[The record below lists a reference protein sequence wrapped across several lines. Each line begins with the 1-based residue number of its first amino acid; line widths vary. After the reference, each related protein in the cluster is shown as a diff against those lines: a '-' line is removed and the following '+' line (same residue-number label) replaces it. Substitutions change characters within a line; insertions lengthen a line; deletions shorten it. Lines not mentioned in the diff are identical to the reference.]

1 MDKVEY
7 KIRAD
12 EIKAL
17 IGEGRFA
24 EAVKIADTIDWKRVK
39 SVAML
44 CTISDLYKINRRFE
58 ESRDILLMA
67 YDRHPTGRAIVY
79 SLCELAIKMGEFVQA
94 VEYYKEFVRIAPR
107 DTGRYILQYKLYEA
121 QEVSLEERIAVL
133 EEFKKHDYREKW
145 VYELAYLYHRI
156 GLTTECIE
164 TCDEMF
170 LWLGD
175 GNYVMKAL
183 ELKALHEPLSPEQQ
197 DRYIRYKQKHG
208 GYIDRSIAY
217 NKEDPAQNRMP
228 QNMQQSQ
235 VFGQDTREIPPVSN
249 DVEIKAP
256 SVDVSA
262 YNTMNLQAALAEELK
277 PYIGND
283 QPQAPVQQT
292 SFAQQAEATQYQTGY
307 AAQPEATQYRQ
318 GYAQQEEAAQYQQG
332 YAPQPEA
339 AQYQGFAQPG
349 YPQQQPGFWQYQTG
363 YEQQQDVPQY
373 PASYAQQLD
382 AMQYRQSYAQQAETA
397 QYQQSFAQQAEAEQ
411 YAQSF
416 AQQAE
421 AEQYG
426 QSFAQQAEAEQYGQ
440 SFAQQQETAQ
450 SQDNF
455 ASQPETPQ
463 QSGFAQY
470 QEEMAQPKP
479 DTMGVQQVYENTT
492 FAEEMAESLE
502 PEIFDDDE
510 NDGSF
515 SRVGGTI
522 GEPTP
527 GGIEEVFF
535 DTHEIHVP
543 EQEPVFKPAPEVR
556 NEVPMQ
562 EQSSDI
568 AEIAQEETSGF
579 FDLEDVP
586 DEQPSFSATYET
598 RPLEEEVPGAVIH
611 PNGSYSMQN
620 VRTNANVNENSN
632 SDANVAD
639 ADENG
644 NGLDNILSQDYDGQI
659 KLAVEPDPVVE
670 KQITGQISISEYIQ
684 NWEQFKKDQQE
695 RQLESVKKKV
705 SDQTG
710 DLFADYDEIAK
721 AGLQEK
727 IEKAISDAIKKEK
740 QKRASGRGDWSR
752 DNADIID
759 EAVDEVINNAEQG
772 VDSSFEKIDEEEPA
786 KEPEK
791 KKDRFAREDFGTPQS
806 KVKLEKEPE
815 EAAHEDDSES
825 PQNRGRNR
833 NSDRRP
839 QGQRPERAE
848 RPERTERADVQ
859 RNESQDGAQGAKKK
873 LKKHNSGNRE
883 FEERIR
889 KMTPEEKELFG
900 PYIHHKKSRR
910 QIIKAIDNMSMDA
923 FSGNVIVTG
932 DEGAGTINL
941 AKGLIRVVQ
950 ASNSVFNGK
959 VAKVAANTLNKR
971 GPAAI
976 FDKLANGALV
986 VQRAADL
993 LPDTAAE
1000 LIKILKEQKKGII
1013 IVMEDTK
1020 EDMDRFLDSNPDYKE
1035 SFSVRVDIEA
1045 LDDESLVAYAKQ
1057 YALEKEYA
1065 IDNLGILALHT
1076 KISESQ
1082 TLYHDVTISE
1092 VRDMV
1097 DEAIENA
1104 ERRSVSHFVDLIAR
1118 KRYDENDMIILREK
1132 DFMH

>member
-349 YPQQQPGFWQYQTG
+349 YPPQQPGFSQYQTG

-382 AMQYRQSYAQQAETA
+382 A
-397 QYQQSFAQQAEAEQ
+397 
-411 YAQSF
+411 
-416 AQQAE
+416 
-421 AEQYG
+421 
-426 QSFAQQAEAEQYGQ
+426 
-440 SFAQQQETAQ
+440 
-450 SQDNF
+450 
-455 ASQPETPQ
+455 
-463 QSGFAQY
+463 
-470 QEEMAQPKP
+470 
-479 DTMGVQQVYENTT
+479 
-492 FAEEMAESLE
+492 
-502 PEIFDDDE
+502 
-510 NDGSF
+510 
-515 SRVGGTI
+515 
-522 GEPTP
+522 
-527 GGIEEVFF
+527 
-535 DTHEIHVP
+535 
-543 EQEPVFKPAPEVR
+543 
-556 NEVPMQ
+556 
-562 EQSSDI
+562 
-568 AEIAQEETSGF
+568 
-579 FDLEDVP
+579 
-586 DEQPSFSATYET
+586 
-598 RPLEEEVPGAVIH
+598 
-611 PNGSYSMQN
+611 
-620 VRTNANVNENSN
+620 
-632 SDANVAD
+632 
-639 ADENG
+639 
-644 NGLDNILSQDYDGQI
+644 
-659 KLAVEPDPVVE
+659 
-670 KQITGQISISEYIQ
+670 
-684 NWEQFKKDQQE
+684 
-695 RQLESVKKKV
+695 
-705 SDQTG
+705 
-710 DLFADYDEIAK
+710 
-721 AGLQEK
+721 
-727 IEKAISDAIKKEK
+727 
-740 QKRASGRGDWSR
+740 
-752 DNADIID
+752 
-759 EAVDEVINNAEQG
+759 
-772 VDSSFEKIDEEEPA
+772 
-786 KEPEK
+786 
-791 KKDRFAREDFGTPQS
+791 
-806 KVKLEKEPE
+806 
-815 EAAHEDDSES
+815 
-825 PQNRGRNR
+825 
-833 NSDRRP
+833 
-839 QGQRPERAE
+839 
-848 RPERTERADVQ
+848 
-859 RNESQDGAQGAKKK
+859 
-873 LKKHNSGNRE
+873 
-883 FEERIR
+883 
-889 KMTPEEKELFG
+889 
-900 PYIHHKKSRR
+900 
-910 QIIKAIDNMSMDA
+910 
-923 FSGNVIVTG
+923 
-932 DEGAGTINL
+932 
-941 AKGLIRVVQ
+941 
-950 ASNSVFNGK
+950 
-959 VAKVAANTLNKR
+959 
-971 GPAAI
+971 
-976 FDKLANGALV
+976 
-986 VQRAADL
+986 
-993 LPDTAAE
+993 
-1000 LIKILKEQKKGII
+1000 
-1013 IVMEDTK
+1013 
-1020 EDMDRFLDSNPDYKE
+1020 
-1035 SFSVRVDIEA
+1035 
-1045 LDDESLVAYAKQ
+1045 
-1057 YALEKEYA
+1057 
-1065 IDNLGILALHT
+1065 
-1076 KISESQ
+1076 
-1082 TLYHDVTISE
+1082 
-1092 VRDMV
+1092 
-1097 DEAIENA
+1097 
-1104 ERRSVSHFVDLIAR
+1104 
-1118 KRYDENDMIILREK
+1118 
-1132 DFMH
+1132 

>member
-1 MDKVEY
+1 
-7 KIRAD
+7 
-12 EIKAL
+12 
-17 IGEGRFA
+17 
-24 EAVKIADTIDWKRVK
+24 
-39 SVAML
+39 
-44 CTISDLYKINRRFE
+44 
-58 ESRDILLMA
+58 
-67 YDRHPTGRAIVY
+67 
-79 SLCELAIKMGEFVQA
+79 
-94 VEYYKEFVRIAPR
+94 
-107 DTGRYILQYKLYEA
+107 
-121 QEVSLEERIAVL
+121 
-133 EEFKKHDYREKW
+133 
-145 VYELAYLYHRI
+145 
-156 GLTTECIE
+156 
-164 TCDEMF
+164 
-170 LWLGD
+170 
-175 GNYVMKAL
+175 
-183 ELKALHEPLSPEQQ
+183 
-197 DRYIRYKQKHG
+197 
-208 GYIDRSIAY
+208 
-217 NKEDPAQNRMP
+217 
-228 QNMQQSQ
+228 
-235 VFGQDTREIPPVSN
+235 
-249 DVEIKAP
+249 
-256 SVDVSA
+256 
-262 YNTMNLQAALAEELK
+262 
-277 PYIGND
+277 
-283 QPQAPVQQT
+283 
-292 SFAQQAEATQYQTGY
+292 
-307 AAQPEATQYRQ
+307 
-318 GYAQQEEAAQYQQG
+318 
-332 YAPQPEA
+332 
-339 AQYQGFAQPG
+339 
-349 YPQQQPGFWQYQTG
+349 
-363 YEQQQDVPQY
+363 
-373 PASYAQQLD
+373 
-382 AMQYRQSYAQQAETA
+382 MQYRQSYAQQAETA

-479 DTMGVQQVYENTT
+479 DTMGVQQGYENTT
-492 FAEEMAESLE
+492 CAEEMAESLE

-772 VDSSFEKIDEEEPA
+772 VDSSFEKID
-786 KEPEK
+786 
-791 KKDRFAREDFGTPQS
+791 
-806 KVKLEKEPE
+806 
-815 EAAHEDDSES
+815 
-825 PQNRGRNR
+825 
-833 NSDRRP
+833 
-839 QGQRPERAE
+839 
-848 RPERTERADVQ
+848 
-859 RNESQDGAQGAKKK
+859 
-873 LKKHNSGNRE
+873 
-883 FEERIR
+883 
-889 KMTPEEKELFG
+889 
-900 PYIHHKKSRR
+900 
-910 QIIKAIDNMSMDA
+910 
-923 FSGNVIVTG
+923 
-932 DEGAGTINL
+932 
-941 AKGLIRVVQ
+941 
-950 ASNSVFNGK
+950 
-959 VAKVAANTLNKR
+959 
-971 GPAAI
+971 
-976 FDKLANGALV
+976 
-986 VQRAADL
+986 
-993 LPDTAAE
+993 
-1000 LIKILKEQKKGII
+1000 
-1013 IVMEDTK
+1013 
-1020 EDMDRFLDSNPDYKE
+1020 
-1035 SFSVRVDIEA
+1035 
-1045 LDDESLVAYAKQ
+1045 
-1057 YALEKEYA
+1057 
-1065 IDNLGILALHT
+1065 
-1076 KISESQ
+1076 
-1082 TLYHDVTISE
+1082 
-1092 VRDMV
+1092 
-1097 DEAIENA
+1097 
-1104 ERRSVSHFVDLIAR
+1104 
-1118 KRYDENDMIILREK
+1118 
-1132 DFMH
+1132 